1 MSLVRRPSPEIL
13 IRSVGD
19 ADAKALIAVIGSIRR
34 SYPAVAF
41 DLGAELSESKAPAE
55 AFARAGVRI

>member
-34 SYPAVAF
+34 SYPAVVF
-41 DLGAELSESKAPAE
+41 DLGAELSESKAPAS